1 MGNGII
7 TFKEYGKRSPL
18 DARTCILAMLTVSVV
33 MISGSLQGI
42 EFYIRIECCVLP
54 FIFLIMLKRYML
66 ASIYFTVV
74 GLALLIEGALVQ
86 TGRGAIGLIVV
97 VVSGLVTR
105 FVVPMVMGY
114 SIMASISV
122 SEFITSMERM
132 YVPSAI
138 TIPLSVMF
146 RFFPTIS
153 EENLAISEMM
163 KVRKSKTKRMGL
175 LKRMEYQ
182 LVPVMMST
190 VRIAD
195 ELSQASMTKGLG
207 GSDKRTHICKV
218 GFRVQ
223 DYVLILILGIMLIL
237 YTVY

>member
-42 EFYIRIECCVLP
+42 EFYIRIGCCVLP

-163 KVRKSKTKRMGL
+163 KIRKSKT
-175 LKRMEYQ
+175 KRMEYQ

>member
-1 MGNGII
+1 MNKINVKDLINIGVF
-7 TFKEYGKRSPL
+7 TALYL
-18 DARTCILAMLTVSVV
+18 
-33 MISGSLQGI
+33 
-42 EFYIRIECCVLP
+42 VL
-54 FIFLIMLKRYML
+54 FFMASFLGYVPVLFPALPVIC
-66 ASIYFTVV
+66 AAVV
-74 GLALLIEGALVQ
+74 G
-86 TGRGAIGLIVV
+86 
-97 VVSGLVTR
+97 
-105 FVVPMVMGY
+105 
-114 SIMASISV
+114 
-122 SEFITSMERM
+122 
-132 YVPSAI
+132 
-138 TIPLSVMF
+138 IPFMLFLSRVHTFGM
-146 RFFPTIS
+146 I
-153 EENLAISEMM
+153 
-163 KVRKSKTKRMGL
+163 TKRMGL

>member
-42 EFYIRIECCVLP
+42 EFYIRIGCCVLP

-163 KVRKSKTKRMGL
+163 KVRKSKTKRM
-175 LKRMEYQ
+175 EYQ

>member
-42 EFYIRIECCVLP
+42 EFYIRIGCCVLP

-153 EENLAISEMM
+153 EENLAI
-163 KVRKSKTKRMGL
+163 RKSKTKRMGL

>member
-42 EFYIRIECCVLP
+42 EFYIRIGCCVLP

-86 TGRGAIGLIVV
+86 TGRGAIGLLVV